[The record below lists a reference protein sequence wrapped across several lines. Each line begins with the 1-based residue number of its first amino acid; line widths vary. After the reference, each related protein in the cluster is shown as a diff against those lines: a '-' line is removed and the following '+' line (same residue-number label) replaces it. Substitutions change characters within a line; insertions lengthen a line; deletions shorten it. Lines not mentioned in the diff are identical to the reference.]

1 MDLNLKGKVILVT
14 GGAGGI
20 GAAICRACGQEL
32 AVPVILDRDADAAHQ
47 LQSKLQGEG
56 INSEVIVVELT
67 ELSDV
72 RTAIETVG
80 DKLRRIDGVVNN
92 AGTNDGVGLEHGSP
106 EGFAASLKQNL
117 VHYYA
122 VTQAA
127 LPFLIRSAG
136 SVVNIGSKVAL
147 TGQGG
152 TSGYAA
158 SKGAILGL
166 TVEWALELSPYGI
179 RVNAVVPAEV
189 MTPQYE
195 EWLKKFPDPA
205 EKLRSIASKVPLGH
219 RLTDPSEI
227 ASAVIF
233 LLSPDQRSMTGQIH
247 FVDGGYV
254 HLAAVCG
261 RGCSMAQRRAG
272 AGPYADRRISH
283 RWPNS
288 QSITTRETSWSTL
301 QTVMQSRNGLVKPN
315 AAYTLKTRRSQHET

>member
-56 INSEVIVVELT
+56 ITSEVIVVELT

-80 DKLRRIDGVVNN
+80 DKLGRIDGVVNN

-127 LPFLIRSAG
+127 LPFLMRAAG
-136 SVVNIGSKVAL
+136 SVVNISSKVAV

-158 SKGAILGL
+158 AKGAILGL
-166 TVEWALELSPYGI
+166 TVEWAQELSSYGT
-179 RVNAVVPAEV
+179 RVSAIVPAEV

-205 EKLRSIASKVPLGH
+205 EKLRTVASKIPLGH
-219 RLTDPSEI
+219 RLTDPGEI
-227 ASAVIF
+227 ASAVTF
-233 LLSPDQRSMTGQIH
+233 FLSPNQQSITGQIH

-254 HLAAVCG
+254 HLD
-261 RGCSMAQRRAG
+261 RG
-272 AGPYADRRISH
+272 
-283 RWPNS
+283 
-288 QSITTRETSWSTL
+288 L
-301 QTVMQSRNGLVKPN
+301 
-315 AAYTLKTRRSQHET
+315 

>member
-1 MDLNLKGKVILVT
+1 MDLNLKGKAILVT

-32 AVPVILDRDADAAHQ
+32 AVPVILDHDADAAHQ

-56 INSEVIVVELT
+56 VTSEVIVVELT

-80 DKLRRIDGVVNN
+80 DKLGRIDGVVNN
-92 AGTNDGVGLEHGSP
+92 AGINDGVGLEHGSP
-106 EGFAASLKQNL
+106 EGFAASLKRNL
-117 VHYYA
+117 IHYYA

-158 SKGAILGL
+158 SMGAILGL

-179 RVNAVVPAEV
+179 RVNAVAPGATI
-189 MTPQYE
+189 TPINAAWTE
-195 EWLKKFPDPA
+195 DPV
-205 EKLRSIASKVPLGH
+205 KRSNVESHIPLG
-219 RLTDPSEI
+219 RVATATEVAGVFAFL
-227 ASAVIF
+227 ASDEA
-233 LLSPDQRSMTGQIH
+233 SYMTGQTLY
-247 FVDGGYV
+247 VDGGLTLHTDY
-254 HLAAVCG
+254 
-261 RGCSMAQRRAG
+261 RT
-272 AGPYADRRISH
+272 
-283 RWPNS
+283 N
-288 QSITTRETSWSTL
+288 WS
-301 QTVMQSRNGLVKPN
+301 
-315 AAYTLKTRRSQHET
+315 A

>member
-56 INSEVIVVELT
+56 ITSEVIVVELT

-106 EGFAASLKQNL
+106 EGFAAS
-117 VHYYA
+117 
-122 VTQAA
+122 
-127 LPFLIRSAG
+127 
-136 SVVNIGSKVAL
+136 
-147 TGQGG
+147 
-152 TSGYAA
+152 
-158 SKGAILGL
+158 
-166 TVEWALELSPYGI
+166 VEWTQELSSYGI
-179 RVNAVVPAEV
+179 RVNAIVPAEV

-205 EKLRSIASKVPLGH
+205 EKLRNVASTIPLGH

-227 ASAVIF
+227 ASAVTF
-233 LLSPDQRSMTGQIH
+233 FLSPNQQSNTGQIH

-254 HLAAVCG
+254 HLD
-261 RGCSMAQRRAG
+261 RG
-272 AGPYADRRISH
+272 
-283 RWPNS
+283 
-288 QSITTRETSWSTL
+288 L
-301 QTVMQSRNGLVKPN
+301 
-315 AAYTLKTRRSQHET
+315 